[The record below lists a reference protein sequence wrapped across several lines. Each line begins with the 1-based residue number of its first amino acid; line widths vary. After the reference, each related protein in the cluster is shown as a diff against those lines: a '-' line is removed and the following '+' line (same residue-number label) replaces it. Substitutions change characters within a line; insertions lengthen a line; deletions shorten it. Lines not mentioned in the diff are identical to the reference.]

1 MAGKTQ
7 FLMKLGTLVDNVIS
21 VISPE
26 IAERRS
32 LWRRSYWGY
41 EAGEMSRKDAVFPW
55 DGRAEQ
61 MNKTSRKTIRSR
73 ARDLER
79 NDPVI
84 GGILAALTA
93 NVVGSG
99 LNMQAAS
106 NDEEF
111 NKTIEGL
118 FREWMHPENCDAT
131 QRQSLTEMLNMI
143 VRRYVIDGGILVIYS
158 IDDKAEFPLSLQL
171 REVDDFTSQDLPNI
185 NGGNIMSDGVE
196 MTSYGRPVAYW
207 LTQTD
212 ANGMETTVP
221 VRIDAD
227 RADFL
232 WSRVRP
238 SQYREMSLLARII
251 VALSDLHDYNDAVA
265 FQQKTA
271 ACTSV
276 FIEQEN
282 QTGSPGRAVNTA
294 TGERLEKIQAG
305 SVKYLRPGE
314 KAKPLI
320 PTGQAAEVENYLTTQ
335 LRMIAADQGLS
346 LESATRNVSNV
357 NYSSAR
363 QNLLADQKTYKIFR
377 AYLIEHLLRPLYKRF
392 VMSCYLKGLLN
403 NTKFNPNDKS
413 YFSATWLGE
422 GLPWIDPK
430 KEAEADAI
438 KLLNGGLSFKEY
450 CAQQGVDWRERLLDI
465 AEVEEEAKRLGVK
478 LNFITPE
485 EQIERSEDD
494 GEGQSKLD
502 TN

>member
-1 MAGKTQ
+1 
-7 FLMKLGTLVDNVIS
+7 
-21 VISPE
+21 
-26 IAERRS
+26 
-32 LWRRSYWGY
+32 
-41 EAGEMSRKDAVFPW
+41 
-55 DGRAEQ
+55 
-61 MNKTSRKTIRSR
+61 
-73 ARDLER
+73 
-79 NDPVI
+79 
-84 GGILAALTA
+84 
-93 NVVGSG
+93 
-99 LNMQAAS
+99 
-106 NDEEF
+106 
-111 NKTIEGL
+111 
-118 FREWMHPENCDAT
+118 
-131 QRQSLTEMLNMI
+131 
-143 VRRYVIDGGILVIYS
+143 
-158 IDDKAEFPLSLQL
+158 
-171 REVDDFTSQDLPNI
+171 
-185 NGGNIMSDGVE
+185 
-196 MTSYGRPVAYW
+196 
-207 LTQTD
+207 
-212 ANGMETTVP
+212 
-221 VRIDAD
+221 
-227 RADFL
+227 
-232 WSRVRP
+232 
-238 SQYREMSLLARII
+238 
-251 VALSDLHDYNDAVA
+251 
-265 FQQKTA
+265 
-271 ACTSV
+271 
-276 FIEQEN
+276 
-282 QTGSPGRAVNTA
+282 
-294 TGERLEKIQAG
+294 
-305 SVKYLRPGE
+305 
-314 KAKPLI
+314 
-320 PTGQAAEVENYLTTQ
+320 